1 VREGDAMAKRDAGVT
16 IDDKGQFDEA
26 IVWLASKDALAI
38 ARRHCGKRNSEIEP
52 NDVCQQLVLKFLE
65 KRLKDPGFLGKDHK
79 ISNLPAFLNRLL
91 DHELVNIFRGITNE
105 QSALDRLGRLG
116 SPEDEDRDSRVL
128 DGIAQLL
135 QDYRNKVGFDAMSDE
150 DATLR
155 LIALIRSELELAE
168 IDSSVLASTLAYLVA
183 TKHPEVDT
191 ADCPDSNGV
200 RNVDERAMWIAAWIG
215 NRTQCFDGSGISPE
229 ALRKRRQRFLAKVK
243 QALFQSQARVQLHL
257 WEDENG

>member
-1 VREGDAMAKRDAGVT
+1 VREGDSMAKRDAGVT

-38 ARRHCGKRNSEIEP
+38 ARRHCDGKNSSIDAS
-52 NDVCQQLVLKFLE
+52 DVCQHLALKLLE
-65 KRLKDPGFLGKDHK
+65 KRLKKPGFLGKDHK
-79 ISNLPAFLNRLL
+79 IFNLPAYLNRSLR
-91 DHELVNIFRGITNE
+91 HELVNIFRGITNE
-105 QSALDRLGRLG
+105 PIFLDRLGKADF
-116 SPEDEDRDSRVL
+116 PEDEDRDSRVL

-168 IDSSVLASTLAYLVA
+168 IDSPILASTLAYLVA
-183 TKHPEVDT
+183 IKHPEVDT

-200 RNVDERAMWIAAWIG
+200 RDEHERAMWIAAWIG
-215 NRTQCFDGSGISPE
+215 NRNQCFDESGISPE
-229 ALRKRRQRFLAKVK
+229 VLRKRRQRFLAKVK

-257 WEDENG
+257 WEDKNG

>member
-1 VREGDAMAKRDAGVT
+1 MAKRDAEVT
-16 IDDKGQFDEA
+16 TDDKGQFDEA

-52 NDVCQQLVLKFLE
+52 RDVCQQLVLKLLE
-65 KRLKDPGFLGKDHK
+65 KRLKKPGFLGKDHK

-91 DHELVNIFRGITNE
+91 DHELVNIYRGILNE
-105 QSALDRLGRLG
+105 QSALDRLGRLD
-116 SPEDEDRDSRVL
+116 SPEDEDRDARVL

-135 QDYRNKVGFDAMSDE
+135 QDYRNKVGFDAMSDD

-155 LIALIRSELELAE
+155 LIALIRSELELAG
-168 IDSSVLASTLAYLVA
+168 IDSPVLASTLAYLVA

-200 RNVDERAMWIAAWIG
+200 RDEHERAMWIAAWIG
-215 NRTQCFDGSGISPE
+215 DRDQCFDGSGISPE
-229 ALRKRRQRFLAKVK
+229 ALRKRRQRYLAKVK
-243 QALFQSQARVQLHL
+243 QAIFQAQARVQLHL

>member
-1 VREGDAMAKRDAGVT
+1 MAKRDAEVT
-16 IDDKGQFDEA
+16 TGDKGQFDEA
-26 IVWLASKDALAI
+26 IVWLASKDAIAI
-38 ARRHCGKRNSEIEP
+38 ARRHCEGKNSTIDAS
-52 NDVCQQLVLKFLE
+52 DVCQHLALKLLE
-65 KRLKDPGFLGKDHK
+65 KRLKKPGFLGKDHK
-79 ISNLPAFLNRLL
+79 ISNLPAYLNRALF
-91 DHELVNIFRGITNE
+91 HELVNIYRGSEKEMNFRDHWGKVE
-105 QSALDRLGRLG
+105 F
-116 SPEDEDRDSRVL
+116 PEDEDRDSRVL

-155 LIALIRSELELAE
+155 LIALIRSELELTE
-168 IDSSVLASTLAYLVA
+168 IDSPVLASTLAYLVA

-200 RNVDERAMWIAAWIG
+200 HDEYERAMWIAAWIG
-215 NRTQCFDGSGISPE
+215 NRTQCFDGSGISLD

-257 WEDENG
+257 WEDKNG